1 MSENLTL
8 NQLVQAR
15 KQQQQLQS
23 QLAPQTP
30 LSQRHVFSDSL
41 GNMTPLPGPNSMPFS
56 IGSNNFEGGSS
67 NPFATGSWQSQS
79 FSESMYG
86 SGGSAAGNS
95 ARSANGEMASFIGSA
110 QAVSMDVTRAFIDKL
125 KSVSNLSDD
134 GNEALETYFQAPT
147 LAERLGI
154 QYASTLSIKLMLSR
168 MVEEKEMNWAVSSDL
183 KKIVIKY
190 VKAYLLSS
198 MTKSYIHCAPERLII
213 SALRVGRVR
222 ELPSEDDITANATL
236 KSHIQRAFVTARS
249 QIKNHILA
257 TTQYAPKSRVPE
269 DEQDLGTV
277 VETLIGGSSDIPIS
291 LALMHRVAVMRAVID
306 TQSQVIGNAEKFWPL
321 VDAQMASLLGVSE
334 TKTKQDIISYDALI
348 LILSSSKSFNIS
360 RDFHIVYEM
369 DVEKYGKP
377 RTKPIDVSD
386 PKYSWTSYV
395 KKINELASK
404 IPLIDNGGKATWGK
418 KRKRGRADMGLV
430 RNKPGTGSEGNDDD
444 INDNDIDEVANGV
457 GSVDNESDPQPGV

>member
-67 NPFATGSWQSQS
+67 TPFATGSWQSQS

-95 ARSANGEMASFIGSA
+95 ARSANGEMAGFIGSA
-110 QAVSMDVTRAFIDKL
+110 QAVSMDITRAFIDKL

-213 SALRVGRVR
+213 SALRAGRVR

-321 VDAQMASLLGVSE
+321 VDAQMASLLGISE
-334 TKTKQDIISYDALI
+334 TVMIM
-348 LILSSSKSFNIS
+348 
-360 RDFHIVYEM
+360 H
-369 DVEKYGKP
+369 
-377 RTKPIDVSD
+377 
-386 PKYSWTSYV
+386 
-395 KKINELASK
+395 
-404 IPLIDNGGKATWGK
+404 
-418 KRKRGRADMGLV
+418 
-430 RNKPGTGSEGNDDD
+430 GS
-444 INDNDIDEVANGV
+444 
-457 GSVDNESDPQPGV
+457 